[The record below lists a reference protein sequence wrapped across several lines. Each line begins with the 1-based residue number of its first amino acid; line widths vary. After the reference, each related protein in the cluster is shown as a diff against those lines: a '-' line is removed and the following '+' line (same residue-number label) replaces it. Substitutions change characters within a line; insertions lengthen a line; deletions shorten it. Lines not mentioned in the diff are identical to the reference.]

1 MLWAMGR
8 MSAGSDAGT
17 PSTQATRSESVIAVA
32 SSSPM
37 PRRRGARDACDRRVP
52 WQSGQVPSVR
62 NFSTRFMPPFVPCL
76 ESAFFTEFTAE

>member
-1 MLWAMGR
+1 MFVAMAR
-8 MSAGSDAGT
+8 ISAGSDAGT

-62 NFSTRFMPPFVPCL
+62 NFSTRFMPRSSFAL
-76 ESAFFTEFTAE
+76 ASAFFTECTAE